1 MNKKDYS
8 LVRFEKSKKP
18 QKKYDAILK
27 NKKTKK
33 IVRVPFGGKHS
44 NGVPYQQYK
53 DSTGLGLYS
62 HLNHNDRKRR
72 DAYRSRHKHD
82 NLNSYSPG
90 YFAMRYLWT

>member
-33 IVRVPFGGKHS
+33 IVRVPYPTRPSSFA
-44 NGVPYQQYK
+44 VRI
-53 DSTGLGLYS
+53 LGQIETTS
-62 HLNHNDRKRR
+62 
-72 DAYRSRHKHD
+72 
-82 NLNSYSPG
+82 
-90 YFAMRYLWT
+90 